1 MLRRKKWLIY
11 LEVFLLVAL
20 SLKLTPLDQSF
31 TATKILPMDSSFISL
46 AMEVERI
53 AAYSF
58 SNQEVVS
65 QFETIACSLVS
76 WLVSKGYYGE

>member
-20 SLKLTPLDQSF
+20 SLKLAPLDQSF

-53 AAYSF
+53 AAYT
-58 SNQEVVS
+58 